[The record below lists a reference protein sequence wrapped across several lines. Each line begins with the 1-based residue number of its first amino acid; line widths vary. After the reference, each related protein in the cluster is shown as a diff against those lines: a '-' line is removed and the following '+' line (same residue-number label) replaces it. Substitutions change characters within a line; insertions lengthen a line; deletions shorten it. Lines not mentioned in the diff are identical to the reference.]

1 MSDFVNNVLV
11 VVLVLLIVG
20 LPMVLT
26 VVYMLKTPMVKNARY
41 KNQPANLY
49 SHPLL
54 NDILRKAL
62 SASQPLIINL
72 YIDRIVLG
80 NESYFYAACGVPA
93 LHAKDLPTAAHWCC
107 QALAKKAK
115 YEIRYAYGRQTNL
128 QRPHITLQG
137 YIVCPEGVV

>member
-1 MSDFVNNVLV
+1 MSYSIFTIILIVVFLLV
-11 VVLVLLIVG
+11 VVLPVLLIIIFIRRSS
-20 LPMVLT
+20 MI
-26 VVYMLKTPMVKNARY
+26 KNAMY
-41 KNQPANLY
+41 KNNPEDLYAN
-49 SHPLL
+49 PLL
-54 NDILRKAL
+54 NDILKKAL
-62 SASQPLIINL
+62 NAPKPLMINL

-80 NESYFYAACGVPA
+80 NESYFYATCGVSA
-93 LHAKDLPTAAHWCC
+93 LHAKDLPTVAHWYC